1 MSVLSFQYETSRRSR
16 FVSLFNCFDV
26 SFAPPYLPLKSGTAS
41 LCKERVKAVYEAAPL
56 AALIE

>member
-1 MSVLSFQYETSRRSR
+1 MSSQCETSGRSR
-16 FVSLFNCFDV
+16 FVSLFNCCDV
-26 SFAPPYLPLKSGTAS
+26 SYAPPYLPLKSGTAS